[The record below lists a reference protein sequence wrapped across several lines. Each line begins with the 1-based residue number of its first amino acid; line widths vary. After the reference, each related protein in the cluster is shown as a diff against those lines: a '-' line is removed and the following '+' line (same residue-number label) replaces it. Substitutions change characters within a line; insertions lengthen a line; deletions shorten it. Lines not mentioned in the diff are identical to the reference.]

1 MPEIVQMIE
10 RSKVQSYK
18 DANQRFN
25 LKRIDM
31 KKRRTLFV
39 KDPGNLSGVVNKI
52 NDGNQW
58 VFGEDVI
65 AAGKFDGTAHAC
77 KLRKS

>member
-1 MPEIVQMIE
+1 
-10 RSKVQSYK
+10 
-18 DANQRFN
+18 
-25 LKRIDM
+25 M

>member
-1 MPEIVQMIE
+1 
-10 RSKVQSYK
+10 
-18 DANQRFN
+18 
-25 LKRIDM
+25 M

-39 KDPGNLSGVVNKI
+39 KYPGNLSGVVNKI

-65 AAGKFDGTAHAC
+65 ATRRFDGTAHAC
-77 KLRKS
+77 RLRKSDFGINSVELV